1 LCNSTTG
8 FEGQTMKAIP
18 RISHFFI
25 MVLFTVLSFN
35 NVAAPALYKV
45 EKNGTSSYLFGT
57 VHVGDASMKG
67 LPANVTKAIDESEHV
82 IVEVDISKLT
92 PFQMQQR
99 SMPLMMLKN
108 GKTLQTELSKQN
120 YNKLKN
126 YFAKKSIDIA
136 MFSNFKPWAVMVTMM
151 QIEFQ
156 NAGFSDQTGIDKQV
170 LAYAKEHNIKIGE
183 LETLEQQLQMFDG
196 MALLSN
202 EMIEETFEQ
211 LSDINTY
218 FIKLVNA
225 WKNGDMDTLTEYY
238 NMSFDDSNYGEISEQ
253 VMLINRNNKWV
264 EQLVPR
270 LNNEKLFIAVG
281 ALHLPEQH
289 GLIKQLKDKG
299 FSVTRL

>member
-1 LCNSTTG
+1 MQALT
-8 FEGQTMKAIP
+8 
-18 RISHFFI
+18 RISQ
-25 MVLFTVLSFN
+25 LFTLALFIATSFN
-35 NVAAPALYKV
+35 SVAAPALFKV

-67 LPANVTKAIDESEHV
+67 LPEKVTKAIDQSEQV
-82 IVEVDISKLT
+82 VVEVDISKLT
-92 PFQMQQR
+92 PLQMQQR
-99 SMPLMMLKN
+99 SMPFMMLKD

-120 YNKLKN
+120 YNKLKD

-136 MFSNFKPWAVMVTMM
+136 MFNGLKPWAVMVTMM

-170 LAYAKEHNIKIGE
+170 LAYAKKQNITIGE

-211 LSDINTY
+211 LADINTY

-238 NMSFDDSNYGEISEQ
+238 NMSFDESNYGEISEQ
-253 VMLINRNNKWV
+253 VMLVNRNNKWV

-270 LNNEKLFIAVG
+270 LTNEKLFIAVG

-289 GLIKQLKDKG
+289 GLIKQLTDAG
-299 FSVTRL
+299 FTITRL

>member
-1 LCNSTTG
+1 MQALS
-8 FEGQTMKAIP
+8 
-18 RISHFFI
+18 RISQFFI
-25 MVLFTVLSFN
+25 LALFIATSFN
-35 NVAAPALYKV
+35 SVAAPALFKV

-67 LPANVTKAIDESEHV
+67 LPEKVTTAIDQSEQV
-82 IVEVDISKLT
+82 VVEVDISKLT
-92 PFQMQQR
+92 PLQMQQR
-99 SMPLMMLKN
+99 SMPFMMLKD

-120 YNKLKN
+120 YNKLKD

-136 MFSNFKPWAVMVTMM
+136 MFNGLKPWAVMVTMM

-211 LSDINTY
+211 LADINTY

-225 WKNGDMDTLTEYY
+225 WKNGDMNTLTEYY
-238 NMSFDDSNYGEISEQ
+238 NMSFDESNYGEISEQ
-253 VMLINRNNKWV
+253 VMLVNRNNKWV

-270 LNNEKLFIAVG
+270 LTNEKLFIAVG

-289 GLIKQLKDKG
+289 GLIKQLTDAG
-299 FSVTRL
+299 FTITRL

>member
-1 LCNSTTG
+1 
-8 FEGQTMKAIP
+8 MKAIP

-25 MVLFTVLSFN
+25 IVLFTVLSFN
-35 NVAAPALYKV
+35 SLAAPALYKV

-57 VHVGDASMKG
+57 VHVGDASMEG
-67 LPANVTKAIDESEHV
+67 LPKKVTEAIDQSDEV

-92 PFQMQQR
+92 PLQMQQR
-99 SMPLMMLKN
+99 SMPFMMLKD

-120 YNKLKN
+120 YNKLKD

-136 MFSNFKPWAVMVTMM
+136 MFNGLKPWAVMVTMM

-211 LSDINTY
+211 LADINTY

-238 NMSFDDSNYGEISEQ
+238 NMSFDESNYGEISEQ
-253 VMLINRNNKWV
+253 VMLVNRNDKWV

-270 LNNEKLFIAVG
+270 LTNEKLFIAVG

>member
-1 LCNSTTG
+1 MQALS
-8 FEGQTMKAIP
+8 
-18 RISHFFI
+18 RISQFFI
-25 MVLFTVLSFN
+25 LALFIATSFN
-35 NVAAPALYKV
+35 SVAAPALFKV

-67 LPANVTKAIDESEHV
+67 LPEKVTKAIDQSEQV
-82 IVEVDISKLT
+82 VVEVDISKLT
-92 PFQMQQR
+92 PLQMQQR
-99 SMPLMMLKN
+99 SMPFMMLKD

-120 YNKLKN
+120 YNKLKD

-136 MFSNFKPWAVMVTMM
+136 MFNGLKPWAVMVTMM

-170 LAYAKEHNIKIGE
+170 LAYAKKQNITIGE

-211 LSDINTY
+211 LADINTY

-238 NMSFDDSNYGEISEQ
+238 NMSFDESNYGEISEQ
-253 VMLINRNNKWV
+253 VMLVNRNNKWV

-270 LNNEKLFIAVG
+270 LTNEKLFIAVG

-289 GLIKQLKDKG
+289 GLIKQLTDAG
-299 FSVTRL
+299 FTITRL

>member
-1 LCNSTTG
+1 MQALT
-8 FEGQTMKAIP
+8 
-18 RISHFFI
+18 RISQFFI
-25 MVLFTVLSFN
+25 LALFIATSYN
-35 NVAAPALYKV
+35 SVAAPALFKV

-57 VHVGDASMKG
+57 VHVGDASMEG
-67 LPANVTKAIDESEHV
+67 LPEKVTKAIDQSEQV
-82 IVEVDISKLT
+82 VVEVDISKLT
-92 PFQMQQR
+92 PLQMQQR
-99 SMPLMMLKN
+99 SMPFMMLKD

-120 YNKLKN
+120 YNKLKD

-136 MFSNFKPWAVMVTMM
+136 MFNGLKPWAVMVTMM

-170 LAYAKEHNIKIGE
+170 LAYAKKQNITIGE

-211 LSDINTY
+211 LADINTY

-238 NMSFDDSNYGEISEQ
+238 NMSFDESNYGEISEQ
-253 VMLINRNNKWV
+253 VMLVNRNNKWV

-270 LNNEKLFIAVG
+270 LTNEKLFIAVG

-289 GLIKQLKDKG
+289 GLIKQLTDAG
-299 FSVTRL
+299 FTITRL

>member
-1 LCNSTTG
+1 
-8 FEGQTMKAIP
+8 MKAIP

-35 NVAAPALYKV
+35 SLAAPALYKV

-67 LPANVTKAIDESEHV
+67 LPKQVTEAIDKSDEV

-92 PFQMQQR
+92 PMQMQQR
-99 SMPLMMLKN
+99 SMPFMMLKG

-120 YNKLKN
+120 YSKLKD
-126 YFAKKSIDIA
+126 YFSKKSIDIA
-136 MFSNFKPWAVMVTMM
+136 MFNGLKPWAVMVTMM

-211 LSDINTY
+211 LADINTY

-238 NMSFDDSNYGEISEQ
+238 NMSFDESNYGEISEQ
-253 VMLINRNNKWV
+253 VMLVNRNDKWV

-270 LNNEKLFIAVG
+270 LTNEKLFIAVG

-289 GLIKQLKDKG
+289 GLIKQLKDEG

>member
-1 LCNSTTG
+1 MQALT
-8 FEGQTMKAIP
+8 
-18 RISHFFI
+18 RISQFFI
-25 MVLFTVLSFN
+25 LALFIATSFN
-35 NVAAPALYKV
+35 SVAAPALFKV

-67 LPANVTKAIDESEHV
+67 LPEKVTKAIDQSEQV
-82 IVEVDISKLT
+82 VVEVDISKLT
-92 PFQMQQR
+92 PLQMQQR
-99 SMPLMMLKN
+99 SMPFMMLKD

-120 YNKLKN
+120 YNKLKD

-136 MFSNFKPWAVMVTMM
+136 MFNGLKPWAVMVTMM

-170 LAYAKEHNIKIGE
+170 LAYAKKQNITIGE

-211 LSDINTY
+211 LADINTY

-225 WKNGDMDTLTEYY
+225 WKNGDMETLTEYY

-253 VMLINRNNKWV
+253 VMLVNRNDKWV

-270 LNNEKLFIAVG
+270 LANEKLFIAVG

-289 GLIKQLKDKG
+289 GLIKQLTDAG
-299 FSVTRL
+299 FTITRL

>member
-1 LCNSTTG
+1 
-8 FEGQTMKAIP
+8 MKPIP
-18 RISHFFI
+18 RISYIFI
-25 MVLFTVLSFN
+25 MVLLTVLSFN
-35 NVAAPALYKV
+35 SLATPALYKI
-45 EKNGTSSYLFGT
+45 EKNGTTSYLFGT

-67 LPANVTKAIDESEHV
+67 LPENITQAIEQSNEV
-82 IVEVDISKLT
+82 VVEVDISKLT
-92 PFQMQQR
+92 PFEMQQR

-120 YNKLKN
+120 YKKLKD

-136 MFSNFKPWAVMVTMM
+136 MFNTFKPWAVMVTMM

-156 NAGFSDQTGIDKQV
+156 NAGFSDETGIDKQV
-170 LAYAKEHNIKIGE
+170 LAYAKEQNIKISE

-211 LSDINTY
+211 LADINTY

-253 VMLINRNNKWV
+253 VMLVNRNNNWV

>member
-1 LCNSTTG
+1 MQALS
-8 FEGQTMKAIP
+8 
-18 RISHFFI
+18 RISQFFI
-25 MVLFTVLSFN
+25 LALFIATSFN
-35 NVAAPALYKV
+35 SVAAPALFKV

-67 LPANVTKAIDESEHV
+67 LPEKVTKAIDQSEQV
-82 IVEVDISKLT
+82 VVEVDISKLT
-92 PFQMQQR
+92 PLQMQQR
-99 SMPLMMLKN
+99 SMPFMMLKD

-120 YNKLKN
+120 YNKLKD

-136 MFSNFKPWAVMVTMM
+136 MFNGLKPWAVMVTMM

-170 LAYAKEHNIKIGE
+170 LAYAKKQNITIGE

-211 LSDINTY
+211 LTDINTY

-238 NMSFDDSNYGEISEQ
+238 NMSFDESNYGEISEQ
-253 VMLINRNNKWV
+253 VMLVNRNDKWV

-270 LNNEKLFIAVG
+270 LTKEKLFIAVG

>member
-1 LCNSTTG
+1 MQALT
-8 FEGQTMKAIP
+8 
-18 RISHFFI
+18 RISQFFI
-25 MVLFTVLSFN
+25 LALFIATSFN
-35 NVAAPALYKV
+35 SVAAPALFKV

-67 LPANVTKAIDESEHV
+67 LPEKVTKAIDQSEQV
-82 IVEVDISKLT
+82 VVEVDISKLT
-92 PFQMQQR
+92 PLQMQQR
-99 SMPLMMLKN
+99 SMPFMMLKD

-120 YNKLKN
+120 YNKLKD

-136 MFSNFKPWAVMVTMM
+136 MFNGLKPWAVMVTMM

-170 LAYAKEHNIKIGE
+170 LAYAKKQNITIGE

-211 LSDINTY
+211 LADINTY

-238 NMSFDDSNYGEISEQ
+238 NMSFDESNYGEISEQ
-253 VMLINRNNKWV
+253 VMLVNRNNKWV

-270 LNNEKLFIAVG
+270 LTNEKLFIAVG

-289 GLIKQLKDKG
+289 GLIKQLTDAG
-299 FSVTRL
+299 FTITRL

>member
-1 LCNSTTG
+1 MQALT
-8 FEGQTMKAIP
+8 
-18 RISHFFI
+18 RISQLFI
-25 MVLFTVLSFN
+25 LALFIATSFN
-35 NVAAPALYKV
+35 SVAAPALFKV

-67 LPANVTKAIDESEHV
+67 LPEKVTKAIDQSEQV
-82 IVEVDISKLT
+82 VVEVDISKLT
-92 PFQMQQR
+92 PLQMQQR
-99 SMPLMMLKN
+99 SMPFMMLKD

-120 YNKLKN
+120 YNKLKD

-136 MFSNFKPWAVMVTMM
+136 MFNGLKPWAVMVTMM

-170 LAYAKEHNIKIGE
+170 LAYAKKQNITIGE

-196 MALLSN
+196 MALLNN

-211 LSDINTY
+211 LADINTY

-238 NMSFDDSNYGEISEQ
+238 NMSFDESNYGEISEQ
-253 VMLINRNNKWV
+253 VMLVNRNNKWV

-270 LNNEKLFIAVG
+270 LTNEKLFIAVG

-289 GLIKQLKDKG
+289 GLIKQLTDAG
-299 FSVTRL
+299 FTITRL

>member
-1 LCNSTTG
+1 MQALS
-8 FEGQTMKAIP
+8 
-18 RISHFFI
+18 RISQFFI
-25 MVLFTVLSFN
+25 LALFIATSFN
-35 NVAAPALYKV
+35 SVAAPALFKV

-67 LPANVTKAIDESEHV
+67 LPEKVIKAIDQSEQV
-82 IVEVDISKLT
+82 VVEVDISKLT
-92 PFQMQQR
+92 PLQMQQR
-99 SMPLMMLKN
+99 SMPFMMLKD

-120 YNKLKN
+120 YSKLKD
-126 YFAKKSIDIA
+126 YFSKKSIDIA
-136 MFSNFKPWAVMVTMM
+136 MFNGLKPWAVMVTMM

-170 LAYAKEHNIKIGE
+170 LAYAKKQNITIGE

-211 LSDINTY
+211 LADINTY

-225 WKNGDMDTLTEYY
+225 WKNGDMNTLTEYY
-238 NMSFDDSNYGEISEQ
+238 NMSFDESNYGEISEQ
-253 VMLINRNNKWV
+253 VMLVNRNNKWV

-270 LNNEKLFIAVG
+270 LTNEKLFIAVG

-289 GLIKQLKDKG
+289 GLIKQLTDAG
-299 FSVTRL
+299 FTITRL

>member
-1 LCNSTTG
+1 MQALS
-8 FEGQTMKAIP
+8 
-18 RISHFFI
+18 RISQFFI
-25 MVLFTVLSFN
+25 LALFIATSFN
-35 NVAAPALYKV
+35 SVAAPALFKV

-67 LPANVTKAIDESEHV
+67 LPEKVTKAIDQSEQV
-82 IVEVDISKLT
+82 VVEVDISKLT
-92 PFQMQQR
+92 PLQMQQR
-99 SMPLMMLKN
+99 SMPFMMLKD

-120 YNKLKN
+120 YNKLKD

-136 MFSNFKPWAVMVTMM
+136 MFNGLKPWAVMVTMM

-170 LAYAKEHNIKIGE
+170 LAYAKKQNITIGE

-211 LSDINTY
+211 LADINTY

-238 NMSFDDSNYGEISEQ
+238 NMSFDESNYGEISEQ
-253 VMLINRNNKWV
+253 VMLVNRNNKWV

-270 LNNEKLFIAVG
+270 LTNEKLFIAVG
-281 ALHLPEQH
+281 ALHLPEQY
-289 GLIKQLKDKG
+289 GLIKQLTDAG
-299 FSVTRL
+299 FTITRL

>member
-1 LCNSTTG
+1 MQALS
-8 FEGQTMKAIP
+8 
-18 RISHFFI
+18 RISQFFI
-25 MVLFTVLSFN
+25 LALFIATSFN
-35 NVAAPALYKV
+35 SVAAPALFKV

-67 LPANVTKAIDESEHV
+67 LPEKVTKAIDQSEQV
-82 IVEVDISKLT
+82 VVEVDISKLT
-92 PFQMQQR
+92 PLQMQQR
-99 SMPLMMLKN
+99 SMPFMMLKD

-120 YNKLKN
+120 YNKLKD

-136 MFSNFKPWAVMVTMM
+136 MFNGLKPWAVMVTMM

-170 LAYAKEHNIKIGE
+170 LAYAKKQNITIGE

-211 LSDINTY
+211 LADINTY

-253 VMLINRNNKWV
+253 VMLVNRNNKWV

-270 LNNEKLFIAVG
+270 LTNERLFIAVG

-289 GLIKQLKDKG
+289 GLIKQLTDAG
-299 FSVTRL
+299 FTITRL

>member
-1 LCNSTTG
+1 
-8 FEGQTMKAIP
+8 MKATP
-18 RISHFFI
+18 SISHLFI

-35 NVAAPALYKV
+35 SLAAPALYKV

-67 LPANVTKAIDESEHV
+67 LPEKVTKAIDQSEQV
-82 IVEVDISKLT
+82 VVEVDISKLT
-92 PFQMQQR
+92 PLQMQQR
-99 SMPLMMLKN
+99 SMPFMMLKD

-120 YNKLKN
+120 YSKLKD
-126 YFAKKSIDIA
+126 YFSKKSIDIA
-136 MFSNFKPWAVMVTMM
+136 MFNGLKPWAVMVTMM

-170 LAYAKEHNIKIGE
+170 LAYAKDHNIKIGE

-211 LSDINTY
+211 LADINTY

-238 NMSFDDSNYGEISEQ
+238 NMSFDESNYGEISEQ
-253 VMLINRNNKWV
+253 VMLVNRNDKWV

-270 LNNEKLFIAVG
+270 LTKEKLFIAVG

>member
-1 LCNSTTG
+1 MQALT
-8 FEGQTMKAIP
+8 
-18 RISHFFI
+18 RISQLFI
-25 MVLFTVLSFN
+25 LALFIATSFN
-35 NVAAPALYKV
+35 SVAAPALFKV

-67 LPANVTKAIDESEHV
+67 LPEKVTKAIDQSEQV
-82 IVEVDISKLT
+82 VVEVDISKLT
-92 PFQMQQR
+92 PLQMQQR
-99 SMPLMMLKN
+99 SMPFMMLKD

-120 YNKLKN
+120 YNKLKD

-136 MFSNFKPWAVMVTMM
+136 MFNGLKPWAVMVTMM

-170 LAYAKEHNIKIGE
+170 LAYAKKQNITIGE

-211 LSDINTY
+211 LADINTY

-238 NMSFDDSNYGEISEQ
+238 NMSFDESNYGEISEQ
-253 VMLINRNNKWV
+253 VMLVNRNNKWV

-270 LNNEKLFIAVG
+270 LTNERLFIAVG

-289 GLIKQLKDKG
+289 GLIKQLTDAG
-299 FSVTRL
+299 FTITRL

>member
-1 LCNSTTG
+1 MQALT
-8 FEGQTMKAIP
+8 
-18 RISHFFI
+18 RISQFFI
-25 MVLFTVLSFN
+25 LALFIATSLN
-35 NVAAPALYKV
+35 CVAAPALFKV

-67 LPANVTKAIDESEHV
+67 LPEKVTKAIDQSEQV
-82 IVEVDISKLT
+82 VVEVDISKLT
-92 PFQMQQR
+92 PLQMQQR
-99 SMPLMMLKN
+99 SMPFMMLKD

-120 YNKLKN
+120 YNKLKD

-136 MFSNFKPWAVMVTMM
+136 MFNGLKPWAVMVTMM

-170 LAYAKEHNIKIGE
+170 LAYAKKQNITIGE

-211 LSDINTY
+211 LADINTY

-225 WKNGDMDTLTEYY
+225 WKNGDMDTLTKYY
-238 NMSFDDSNYGEISEQ
+238 NMSFDESNYGEISEQ
-253 VMLINRNNKWV
+253 VMLVNRNNKWV

-270 LNNEKLFIAVG
+270 LTNEKLFIAVG

-289 GLIKQLKDKG
+289 GLIKQLTDAG
-299 FSVTRL
+299 FTITRL

>member
-1 LCNSTTG
+1 MQALT
-8 FEGQTMKAIP
+8 
-18 RISHFFI
+18 RISQFFI
-25 MVLFTVLSFN
+25 LALFIATSFN
-35 NVAAPALYKV
+35 SVAAPALFKV

-67 LPANVTKAIDESEHV
+67 LPEKITKAIDQSEQV

-92 PFQMQQR
+92 PLQMQQR
-99 SMPLMMLKN
+99 SMPFMMLKD

-120 YNKLKN
+120 YNKLKD

-136 MFSNFKPWAVMVTMM
+136 MFNGLKPWAVMVTMM

-170 LAYAKEHNIKIGE
+170 LAYAKKQNITIGE

-211 LSDINTY
+211 LADINTY

-225 WKNGDMDTLTEYY
+225 WKNGDMETLTEYY

-253 VMLINRNNKWV
+253 VMLVNRNDKWV

-270 LNNEKLFIAVG
+270 LANEKLFIAVG

-289 GLIKQLKDKG
+289 GLIKQLTDAG
-299 FSVTRL
+299 FTITRL

>member
-1 LCNSTTG
+1 MQALS
-8 FEGQTMKAIP
+8 
-18 RISHFFI
+18 RISQFFI
-25 MVLFTVLSFN
+25 LALFIATSFN
-35 NVAAPALYKV
+35 SVAAPALFKV

-67 LPANVTKAIDESEHV
+67 LPEKVTKAIDQSEQV
-82 IVEVDISKLT
+82 VVEVDISKLT
-92 PFQMQQR
+92 PLQMQQR
-99 SMPLMMLKN
+99 SMPFMMLKD

-120 YNKLKN
+120 YNKLKD

-136 MFSNFKPWAVMVTMM
+136 MFNGLKPWAVMVTMM

-156 NAGFSDQTGIDKQV
+156 HAGFSDQTGIDKQV
-170 LAYAKEHNIKIGE
+170 LAYAKKQNITIGE

-211 LSDINTY
+211 LADINTY

-238 NMSFDDSNYGEISEQ
+238 NMSFDESNYGEISEQ
-253 VMLINRNNKWV
+253 VMLVNRNNKWV

-270 LNNEKLFIAVG
+270 LTNEKLFIAVG

-289 GLIKQLKDKG
+289 GLIKQLTDAG
-299 FSVTRL
+299 FTITRL

>member
-1 LCNSTTG
+1 MQALS
-8 FEGQTMKAIP
+8 
-18 RISHFFI
+18 RISQFFI
-25 MVLFTVLSFN
+25 LALFIATSFN
-35 NVAAPALYKV
+35 SVAAPALFKV

-67 LPANVTKAIDESEHV
+67 LPEKVTKAIDQSEQV
-82 IVEVDISKLT
+82 VVEVDISKLT
-92 PFQMQQR
+92 PLQMQQR
-99 SMPLMMLKN
+99 SMPFMMLKD

-120 YNKLKN
+120 YNKLKD

-136 MFSNFKPWAVMVTMM
+136 MFNGLKPWAVMVTMM

-170 LAYAKEHNIKIGE
+170 LAYAKKQNITIGE

-211 LSDINTY
+211 LADINTY

-253 VMLINRNNKWV
+253 VMLVNRNNKWV

-270 LNNEKLFIAVG
+270 LTNEKLFIAVG

-289 GLIKQLKDKG
+289 GLIKQLTDAG
-299 FSVTRL
+299 FTITRL

>member
-1 LCNSTTG
+1 MQALS
-8 FEGQTMKAIP
+8 
-18 RISHFFI
+18 RISQFFI
-25 MVLFTVLSFN
+25 LALFIATSFN
-35 NVAAPALYKV
+35 SVAAPALFKV

-67 LPANVTKAIDESEHV
+67 LPEKVTKAIDQSEQV
-82 IVEVDISKLT
+82 VVEVDISKLT
-92 PFQMQQR
+92 PLQMQQR
-99 SMPLMMLKN
+99 SMPFMMLKD

-120 YNKLKN
+120 YNKLKD

-136 MFSNFKPWAVMVTMM
+136 MFNGLKPWAVMVTMM

-170 LAYAKEHNIKIGE
+170 LAYAKKQNITIGE

-211 LSDINTY
+211 LADINTY
-218 FIKLVNA
+218 FIKLVSA
-225 WKNGDMDTLTEYY
+225 WKNGDMNTLTEYY
-238 NMSFDDSNYGEISEQ
+238 NMSFDESNYGEISEQ
-253 VMLINRNNKWV
+253 VMLVNRNNKWV

-270 LNNEKLFIAVG
+270 LTNEKLFIAVG

-289 GLIKQLKDKG
+289 GLIKQLTDAG
-299 FSVTRL
+299 FTITRL

>member
-1 LCNSTTG
+1 MQALT
-8 FEGQTMKAIP
+8 
-18 RISHFFI
+18 RISQFFI
-25 MVLFTVLSFN
+25 LALFIATSFN
-35 NVAAPALYKV
+35 CVAAPALFKV

-67 LPANVTKAIDESEHV
+67 LPEKVTKAIDQSEQV
-82 IVEVDISKLT
+82 VVEVDISKLT
-92 PFQMQQR
+92 PLQMQQR
-99 SMPLMMLKN
+99 SMPFMTLKD
-108 GKTLQTELSKQN
+108 GKTLQSELSKQN
-120 YNKLKN
+120 YNKLKD

-136 MFSNFKPWAVMVTMM
+136 MFNGLKPWAVMVTMM

-170 LAYAKEHNIKIGE
+170 LAYAKKQNITIGE

-211 LSDINTY
+211 LADINTY

-238 NMSFDDSNYGEISEQ
+238 NMSFDESNYGEISEQ
-253 VMLINRNNKWV
+253 VMLVNRNNKWV

-270 LNNEKLFIAVG
+270 LTNEKLFIAVG

-289 GLIKQLKDKG
+289 GLIKQLTDAG
-299 FSVTRL
+299 FTITRL

>member
-1 LCNSTTG
+1 
-8 FEGQTMKAIP
+8 MKAIP

-25 MVLFTVLSFN
+25 MVLFSVLSFN
-35 NVAAPALYKV
+35 SFAAPALYKV

-67 LPANVTKAIDESEHV
+67 LPTNVTKAIDKSDEV

-92 PFQMQQR
+92 PMQMQQR
-99 SMPLMMLKN
+99 SMPFMMLKG

-120 YNKLKN
+120 YSKLKD
-126 YFAKKSIDIA
+126 YFSKKSIDIA
-136 MFSNFKPWAVMVTMM
+136 MFNGLKPWAVMVTMM

-211 LSDINTY
+211 LADINTY

-238 NMSFDDSNYGEISEQ
+238 NMSFNESNYGEISEQ
-253 VMLINRNNKWV
+253 VMLVNRNNKWV

-270 LNNEKLFIAVG
+270 LTNEKLFIAVG

-289 GLIKQLKDKG
+289 GLIKQLKDEG
-299 FSVTRL
+299 FNVTRL

>member
-1 LCNSTTG
+1 MQALS
-8 FEGQTMKAIP
+8 
-18 RISHFFI
+18 RISQFFI
-25 MVLFTVLSFN
+25 LALFIATSFN
-35 NVAAPALYKV
+35 SVAAPALFKV

-67 LPANVTKAIDESEHV
+67 LPEKVTKAIDQSEQV
-82 IVEVDISKLT
+82 VVEVDISKLT
-92 PFQMQQR
+92 PLQMQQR
-99 SMPLMMLKN
+99 SMPFMMLKD

-120 YNKLKN
+120 YNKLKD

-136 MFSNFKPWAVMVTMM
+136 MFNGLKPWAVMVTMM

-156 NAGFSDQTGIDKQV
+156 NAGFSDQTGIDKQL
-170 LAYAKEHNIKIGE
+170 LAYAKKQNITIGE

-211 LSDINTY
+211 LADINTY

-238 NMSFDDSNYGEISEQ
+238 NMSFDESNYGEISEQ
-253 VMLINRNNKWV
+253 VMLVNRNNKWV

-270 LNNEKLFIAVG
+270 LTNEKLFIAVG

-289 GLIKQLKDKG
+289 GLIKQLTDAG
-299 FSVTRL
+299 FTITRL

>member
-1 LCNSTTG
+1 MQALT
-8 FEGQTMKAIP
+8 
-18 RISHFFI
+18 RISQFFI
-25 MVLFTVLSFN
+25 QALFIATSFN
-35 NVAAPALYKV
+35 SVAAPALFKV

-67 LPANVTKAIDESEHV
+67 LPEKVTKAIDQSEQV
-82 IVEVDISKLT
+82 VVEVDISKLT
-92 PFQMQQR
+92 PLQMQQR
-99 SMPLMMLKN
+99 SMPFMMLKD

-120 YNKLKN
+120 YNKLKD

-136 MFSNFKPWAVMVTMM
+136 MFNGLKPWAVMVTMM

-170 LAYAKEHNIKIGE
+170 LAYAKKQNITIGE

-211 LSDINTY
+211 LADINTY

-238 NMSFDDSNYGEISEQ
+238 NMSFDESNYGEISEQ
-253 VMLINRNNKWV
+253 VMLVNRNNKWV

-270 LNNEKLFIAVG
+270 LTNEKLFIAVG

-289 GLIKQLKDKG
+289 GLIKQLTDAG
-299 FSVTRL
+299 FTITRL

>member
-1 LCNSTTG
+1 
-8 FEGQTMKAIP
+8 MKAFS
-18 RISHFFI
+18 RLGQFFI
-25 MVLFTVLSFN
+25 LTLFITISFN
-35 NVAAPALYKV
+35 SFAAPALFKV

-67 LPANVTKAIDESEHV
+67 LPEKVTQAIDQSEQV

-92 PFQMQQR
+92 PLQMQQR
-99 SMPLMMLKN
+99 SMPFMLLKG

-120 YNKLKN
+120 YNKLKD

-136 MFSNFKPWAVMVTMM
+136 MFNGLKPWAVMVTMM
-151 QIEFQ
+151 QIEYQ

-170 LAYAKEHNIKIGE
+170 LAYAKKQNITIGE

-211 LSDINTY
+211 LADISTY

-225 WKNGDMDTLTEYY
+225 WKNGDMDTLTQYY

-253 VMLINRNNKWV
+253 VMLVNRNNKWV

-270 LNNEKLFIAVG
+270 LANEKLFIAVG

-289 GLIKQLKDKG
+289 GLIKQLTDAG
-299 FSVTRL
+299 FTITRL

>member
-1 LCNSTTG
+1 MQALT
-8 FEGQTMKAIP
+8 
-18 RISHFFI
+18 RITQFFI
-25 MVLFTVLSFN
+25 LTLFITTSFN
-35 NVAAPALYKV
+35 SVAAPALFKV

-67 LPANVTKAIDESEHV
+67 LPEKITKAIDQSDQV

-92 PFQMQQR
+92 PLQMQQR
-99 SMPLMMLKN
+99 SMPFMMLKE

-120 YNKLKN
+120 YNKLKD

-136 MFSNFKPWAVMVTMM
+136 MFNGLKPWAVMVTMM

-170 LAYAKEHNIKIGE
+170 LAYAKERNIKIGE

-211 LSDINTY
+211 LADINTY

-225 WKNGDMDTLTEYY
+225 WKNGDMDTLTAYY

-253 VMLINRNNKWV
+253 VMLVNRNNKWV

-270 LNNEKLFIAVG
+270 LINEKLFIAVG

>member
-1 LCNSTTG
+1 MQALT
-8 FEGQTMKAIP
+8 
-18 RISHFFI
+18 RISQLFI
-25 MVLFTVLSFN
+25 LALFIATSFN
-35 NVAAPALYKV
+35 SVAAPALFKV

-67 LPANVTKAIDESEHV
+67 LPEKVTKAIDQSEQV
-82 IVEVDISKLT
+82 VVEVDISKLT
-92 PFQMQQR
+92 PLQMQQR
-99 SMPLMMLKN
+99 SMPFMMLKD

-120 YNKLKN
+120 YNKLKD

-136 MFSNFKPWAVMVTMM
+136 MFNGLKPWAVMVTMM

-170 LAYAKEHNIKIGE
+170 LAYAKKQNITIGE

-211 LSDINTY
+211 LADINTY
-218 FIKLVNA
+218 FIKLVSA
-225 WKNGDMDTLTEYY
+225 WKNGDMNTLTEYY
-238 NMSFDDSNYGEISEQ
+238 NMSFDESNYGEISEQ
-253 VMLINRNNKWV
+253 VMLVNRNNKWV

-270 LNNEKLFIAVG
+270 LTNEKLFIAVG

-289 GLIKQLKDKG
+289 GLIKQLTDAG
-299 FSVTRL
+299 FTITRL

>member
-1 LCNSTTG
+1 MQALS
-8 FEGQTMKAIP
+8 
-18 RISHFFI
+18 RISQFFI
-25 MVLFTVLSFN
+25 LALFIATSFN
-35 NVAAPALYKV
+35 SVAAPALFKV

-67 LPANVTKAIDESEHV
+67 LPEKVIKAIDQSEQV
-82 IVEVDISKLT
+82 VVEVDISKLT
-92 PFQMQQR
+92 PLQMQQR
-99 SMPLMMLKN
+99 SMPFMMLKD

-120 YNKLKN
+120 YNKLKD

-136 MFSNFKPWAVMVTMM
+136 MFNGLKPWAVMVTMM

-170 LAYAKEHNIKIGE
+170 LAYAKKQNITIGE

-211 LSDINTY
+211 LADINTY

-225 WKNGDMDTLTEYY
+225 WKNGDMNTLTEYY
-238 NMSFDDSNYGEISEQ
+238 NMSFDESNYGEISEQ
-253 VMLINRNNKWV
+253 VMLVNRNNKWV

-270 LNNEKLFIAVG
+270 LTNEKLFIAVG

-289 GLIKQLKDKG
+289 GLIKQLTDAG
-299 FSVTRL
+299 FTITRL

>member
-1 LCNSTTG
+1 MQALT
-8 FEGQTMKAIP
+8 
-18 RISHFFI
+18 RISQFFI
-25 MVLFTVLSFN
+25 LALFIATSFN
-35 NVAAPALYKV
+35 SVAAPALFKV

-67 LPANVTKAIDESEHV
+67 LPEKITKAIDQSEQV

-92 PFQMQQR
+92 PLQMQQR
-99 SMPLMMLKN
+99 SMPFMMLKD

-120 YNKLKN
+120 YNKLKE

-136 MFSNFKPWAVMVTMM
+136 MFNGLKPWAVMVTMM

-170 LAYAKEHNIKIGE
+170 LAYAKKQNITIGE

-211 LSDINTY
+211 LADINTY

-225 WKNGDMDTLTEYY
+225 WKNGDMETLTEYY

-253 VMLINRNNKWV
+253 VMLVNRNNKWV

-270 LNNEKLFIAVG
+270 LANEKLFIAVG

-289 GLIKQLKDKG
+289 GLIKQLTDAG
-299 FSVTRL
+299 FTITRL

>member
-1 LCNSTTG
+1 
-8 FEGQTMKAIP
+8 MKAIP

-35 NVAAPALYKV
+35 SVAAPALYKI
-45 EKNGTSSYLFGT
+45 EKNGTTSYLFGT

-126 YFAKKSIDIA
+126 YFAKISIDIA

-225 WKNGDMDTLTEYY
+225 WKNGDMGTLTEYY
-238 NMSFDDSNYGEISEQ
+238 NMSFDESNYGEISEQ

-281 ALHLPEQH
+281 ALHLPERH